1 MKQQTLLKAN
11 INYADKVVILG
22 HDSTM
27 NQDVTDD
34 MLDAE
39 TIYIYQ
45 AVKKI
50 NKDVQILTELVYS
63 SNVEFLMNNYPP

>member
-1 MKQQTLLKAN
+1 LKQQTLLKAN